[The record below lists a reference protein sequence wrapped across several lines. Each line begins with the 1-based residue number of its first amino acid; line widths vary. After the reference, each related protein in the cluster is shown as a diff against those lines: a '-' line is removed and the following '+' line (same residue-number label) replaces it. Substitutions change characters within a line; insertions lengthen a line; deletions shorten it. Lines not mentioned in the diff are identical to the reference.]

1 MNKADQRYGPARPR
15 ATAGIPTGELLGIK
29 FALTDYEGV
38 LQRIGEMVARGDR
51 GYLCLTSV
59 HGLMESRREPELAA
73 VLNGA
78 TLNLPDGMPV
88 VWALNLLIG
97 GRPLRDRVYGP
108 TLMEMAC
115 ERAAATG
122 TRVFLYGGHDEAA
135 LRELKTALRRRAPA
149 IEIAGDWSPPH
160 RDLSPG
166 EEGEVAARIDESGAE
181 IVWCGI
187 STPRQEKWLARVRPR
202 IQAPVMVSVGAAFDF
217 LAGRVSQAPAGMQ
230 RRGLEWAYRMAR
242 EPRRLAPRYLR
253 NNPAFI
259 AAVARQYAR
268 QRRQRSARPNRKQTS
283 TGNP

>member
-1 MNKADQRYGPARPR
+1 MTQGGQRYGPARLR
-15 ATAGIPTGELLGIK
+15 ATAGIPTGEVLGIK

-38 LQRIGEMVARGDR
+38 LQRIGEMVARGER

-73 VLNGA
+73 ALNGA

-187 STPRQEKWLARVRPR
+187 STPRQEKWLARVRPL

-259 AAVARQYAR
+259 AAVARQYADQLR
-268 QRRQRSARPNRKQTS
+268 ARRHPPTAH
-283 TGNP
+283 